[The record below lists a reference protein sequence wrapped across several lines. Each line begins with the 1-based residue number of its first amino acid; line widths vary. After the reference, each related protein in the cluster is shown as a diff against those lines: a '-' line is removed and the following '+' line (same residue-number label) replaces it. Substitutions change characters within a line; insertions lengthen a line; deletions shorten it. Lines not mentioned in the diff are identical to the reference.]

1 MMYTIVYIFLYDFI
15 LYIRSMK
22 ITIATKNLI
31 ERNAIKKQLP
41 FNRQLDTNYS
51 LLKIDFN
58 SRRGQLSWWYNSD
71 QEAYQRAHWYIP
83 YIYNKKTNTLIPNS
97 LVKWE

>member
-1 MMYTIVYIFLYDFI
+1 
-15 LYIRSMK
+15 MK
-22 ITIATKNLI
+22 ISIRTHTTK
-31 ERNAIKKQLP
+31 ERNEIKKKLP
-41 FNRQLDTNYS
+41 FNKQLDTGYT

-58 SRRGQLSWWYNSD
+58 SRWSPLSWWYNSD
-71 QEAYQRAHWYIP
+71 QEYLEANVWYIP